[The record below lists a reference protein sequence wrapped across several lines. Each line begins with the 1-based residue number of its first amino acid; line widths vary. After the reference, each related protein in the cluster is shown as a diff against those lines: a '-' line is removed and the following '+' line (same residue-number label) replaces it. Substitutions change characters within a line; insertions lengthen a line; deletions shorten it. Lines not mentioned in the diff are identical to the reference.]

1 MDNKEF
7 KNVTRLEVIG
17 PNGREVISYGVKNL
31 NFSVQDNGKTLKVFY
46 DVDDDLANNV
56 HQDILQGLIRSIDN
70 NSPSNENSSSTSL

>member
-7 KNVTRLEVIG
+7 ENVTRLEVIG
-17 PNGREVISYGVKNL
+17 PNGREVVSYGVKNL

-56 HQDILQGLIRSIDN
+56 HQDILQGLVKSIDN
-70 NSPSNENSSSTSL
+70 NSPSSENSSNI